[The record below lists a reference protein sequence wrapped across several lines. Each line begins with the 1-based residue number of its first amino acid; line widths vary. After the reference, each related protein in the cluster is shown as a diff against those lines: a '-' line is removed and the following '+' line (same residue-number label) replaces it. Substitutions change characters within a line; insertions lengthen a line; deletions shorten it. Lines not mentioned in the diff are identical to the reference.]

1 MGEIETQH
9 KRSDSDLCAIVI
21 GRNGDSFCN
30 YAADL
35 LAGFDIKFVRCGD
48 IYTAFAEFTANDFAN
63 VLIVGNLEQLS
74 AEDGLFFR
82 SIKKG
87 GSFCCCFAG
96 GGSTQLTAGGSAR
109 LTAGGSAQMQKR
121 VSLAELSGSCVI
133 SRPAELEKIIAKLN
147 RSSNSIACD
156 KFRTTKA
163 ERDALLGV

>member
-35 LAGFDIKFVRCGD
+35 LAGFDIKFIRCGD

-96 GGSTQLTAGGSAR
+96 GGSTQLTAGGSA
-109 LTAGGSAQMQKR
+109 QMQKR

-147 RSSNSIACD
+147 CSSNSIACD